1 MYNHLRRLRYIGF
14 QEFAT
19 QFPEV
24 NKQCYKVKC
33 NSCVCAQIA
42 SIAQRKIYGS
52 VSAAIRIHVTR
63 ASYVEKTLLSC
74 LPWNKGTTFQAPI
87 PLSDMNC
94 PSDTSRKNMGIPP
107 IMTQMKYGN
116 KKAPAN
122 RLQQNYASF
131 THRIRQGKVVN
142 DLFIHHLINI
152 VFLPKT
158 KKRLYKIYKPPPF
171 L

>member
-1 MYNHLRRLRYIGF
+1 MGCWPPSHHSRSIIDRYMYNHLRRLRYIGF

-33 NSCVCAQIA
+33 NSRVCAQIA
-42 SIAQRKIYGS
+42 SNRTAENLWQRLS
-52 VSAAIRIHVTR
+52 SDIHVTR

-131 THRIRQGKVVN
+131 THRIRQGKVFN
-142 DLFIHHLINI
+142 DLFIHHLSIQ
-152 VFLPKT
+152 P
-158 KKRLYKIYKPPPF
+158 
-171 L
+171 